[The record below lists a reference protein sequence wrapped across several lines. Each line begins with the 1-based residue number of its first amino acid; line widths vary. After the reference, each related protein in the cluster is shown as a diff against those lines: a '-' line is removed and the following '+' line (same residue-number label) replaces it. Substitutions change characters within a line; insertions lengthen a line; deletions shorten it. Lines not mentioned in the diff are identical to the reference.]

1 MTYYPTIRQTFGL
14 FGFLI
19 LMTLLFSFSL
29 KLIDNLLF
37 DINDSLM
44 NFLSYSLPTII
55 TSHRYLKKR
64 RKLNADNYTIKI
76 SNTSWL
82 IYVQIIILTIMMIII
97 IDPITVLIPVPDWF
111 DELMSKMVSKDIY
124 SFMTIVLFAPF
135 FEELI
140 FRGIILDGFL
150 KVYSPRKSIICS
162 SLLFAL
168 IHLNPWQAIDAFLI
182 GLFIGWVYYKTQSI
196 IPCILIHFT
205 NNVIAFLI
213 FMFSAS
219 DASSISDLIANKVI
233 FISLIAS
240 LSVLF
245 YFGIR
250 FLNRQLNKSYTQH
263 TI

>member
-111 DELMSKMVSKDIY
+111 DELMSKMV
-124 SFMTIVLFAPF
+124 
-135 FEELI
+135 
-140 FRGIILDGFL
+140 
-150 KVYSPRKSIICS
+150 
-162 SLLFAL
+162 
-168 IHLNPWQAIDAFLI
+168 
-182 GLFIGWVYYKTQSI
+182 
-196 IPCILIHFT
+196 
-205 NNVIAFLI
+205 
-213 FMFSAS
+213 
-219 DASSISDLIANKVI
+219 
-233 FISLIAS
+233 
-240 LSVLF
+240 
-245 YFGIR
+245 
-250 FLNRQLNKSYTQH
+250 
-263 TI
+263 